1 MTKTAWLLYGA
12 NGYTGEL
19 IAREAANRGM
29 EPILAGRSADKIALL
44 AGELGLRHRVFDL
57 TDPDGAARQL
67 TDVDVVLHCAGPFS
81 ATGAPMM
88 AACLHTRT
96 HYLDISG
103 EIDVFEQAQ
112 RLHAEAR
119 DKKVVLC
126 PGVGFDVIPT
136 DCLAAR
142 LRAALPEATH
152 LRLGFDVPFRLSPG
166 TSATIVEGL
175 SSGGRARV
183 DGRIIPVP
191 QAWRTRRIDFGAGDR
206 LAMTFPAADVSSAFH
221 TTAIP
226 NIEVYVRIQPVQLLA
241 VRLGGIF
248 RPLLARPAV
257 QRTLKWLVA
266 RTVRGPAAAA
276 RDAMPVRVWGEV
288 TTATGERRTAR
299 ITTANIYSITVDGAL
314 AAVGVF
320 RDRPPADGGYH
331 TPTQLLGADVVAEL
345 PGSGPFT
352 VD

>member
-1 MTKTAWLLYGA
+1 MTKTWLLYGA

-29 EPILAGRSADKIALL
+29 KPILAGRSAHKVAPL
-44 AGELGLRHRVFDL
+44 AGELGLPYHAFDL
-57 TDPDGAARQL
+57 SDPAEIARQL
-67 TDVDVVLHCAGPFS
+67 ADIDVVLHCAGPFS
-81 ATGAPMM
+81 ATSAPMLE
-88 AACLHTRT
+88 ACLRTRT

-103 EIDVFEQAQ
+103 EIEVFEHAKSLHVQA
-112 RLHAEAR
+112 RKNE
-119 DKKVVLC
+119 VVLC

-142 LRAALPEATH
+142 LREELPDATH

-166 TSATIVEGL
+166 TFKTIVEGL

-183 DGRIIPVP
+183 EGRVIPVP
-191 QAWRTRRIDFGAGDR
+191 QAWRTRRVDFGAGEK

-241 VRLGGIF
+241 VRLGNTF
-248 RPLLARPAV
+248 RPLLARPAA
-257 QRTLKWLVA
+257 QRMLKWLVA
-266 RTVRGPAAAA
+266 RTVRGPATAA

-314 AAVGVF
+314 AAVDVLRG
-320 RDRPPADGGYH
+320 DPPAGGGYR
-331 TPTQLLGADVVAEL
+331 TPAQLLGADVVTKL
-345 PGSGPFT
+345 PGSGPLT